1 MPRAITIVVAAC
13 ALAVCLSQQARAQQN
28 CRCPKGKILA
38 CINPTGGLSY
48 TTPQGTSGYHSMPVP
63 PETMIAGMT
72 YVLKPA
78 AEKQAYLQ
86 TLSSQDRQLILA
98 NISTIT
104 ASVQNLQA
112 SHTMYL
118 QEVRAKGIMA
128 PQVEKLNGNG
138 AKMMN
143 KVAAPN

>member
-1 MPRAITIVVAAC
+1 MSRIIIVLATF
-13 ALAVCLSQQARAQQN
+13 ALAMGISQQARAQQN
-28 CRCPKGKILA
+28 CRCPKGKVLA
-38 CINPTGGLSY
+38 CISPNGGLSY
-48 TTPQGTSGYHSMPVP
+48 TTPQGTAGYHNMPVP
-63 PETMIAGMT
+63 PEAMVAGMT

-118 QEVRAKGIMA
+118 QEVKAKGTMT
-128 PQVEKLNGNG
+128 PQLQKLNGNG
-138 AKMMN
+138 AKIMH